1 MYVIVPKKKKY
12 GENRKDFRTTEL
24 LCVQICLRDL
34 KKIIKKNKNKK
45 SNQMDEPKL
54 PELNPFFFP
63 VFSWFD
69 LILVWFFEK
78 PKLVNLVLDSENI
91 KMELHQN

>member
-1 MYVIVPKKKKY
+1 
-12 GENRKDFRTTEL
+12 
-24 LCVQICLRDL
+24 
-34 KKIIKKNKNKK
+34 
-45 SNQMDEPKL
+45 MDGPKL

-69 LILVWFFEK
+69 SVLVWFFEK

-91 KMELHQN
+91 KMELHQNWHIEY